1 MNQPA
6 LKKKIFIIHGFG
18 IRNGIG
24 WEAGGDLD
32 TVSSNVF
39 YTAWARKEIE
49 NIKGSPAARGTD
61 YDYDFVNYSE
71 GLSHLVVHSDCDIY
85 IPDFPID
92 ALSPRLELMYIP
104 DPSAVTLI
112 SDFNSKLFSLKILI
126 SKNALYVDDRLKK
139 LFNSGFK
146 QKTKVLEHPQSQAV
160 AVAVA
165 CVEIVTASV
174 ELSSA
179 VSKNPDVAASEYL
192 EGILS
197 NIAGDALRSAKEYI
211 LQLMGGYV
219 KEEQMDAL
227 DDSRD
232 ILKIDESNT
241 RDFSA
246 KGRVNYTD
254 DFMIVTV
261 ESAAYA
267 ARNAAESRSLAYS
280 KDNAER
286 IAAAATEIAQSVAA
300 LFKNVKNLSD
310 DFLAKNASSSQA
322 RLVGRISS
330 AAASAIAASESAKN
344 PAVSSDAAGNKENIT
359 VLLMEQA
366 SGRTVEGVKIS
377 LKRLLGAGHFEDDLH
392 SSHGGG
398 NKRVDDANSSVNV
411 VTGRDGSASVVY
423 VKPPGEEEFQI
434 SATYDDVKYLM
445 IPEEIISAADSGAVE
460 EALDD
465 EDDDSRIDRA
475 MSVSLALL
483 EKQFRFLA
491 ENSVTIASI
500 TDHHPYTPVVHDL
513 ISKLQKEGLVKE
525 FNVRAAPRGQD
536 EPVEKQVCG
545 ANIVY
550 AERLASSPAK
560 TEGLSSL
567 NVMARMQDLHIKM
580 MPLAISLSKLIGSKF
595 SKMEMVSKLAE
606 LTDKKSL
613 ENIMVSTGWDKA
625 VAEYERKLSLVLPR
639 AEANV
644 MRLTFAKDPKGARA
658 ALGKIFPSLNKK
670 NKIEIFAAL
679 SAFCD
684 PRKGEP
690 QINVASAIGHIVGAK
705 KMKTDYFFYC
715 YGSNI
720 LTKRKMSNSDER
732 INLSVLSQSLGT
744 KADGGHSGASTCK
757 PVSNPA
763 FPRKRLSN
771 VKEWNFPEF
780 LYYLG
785 GKISESVGFP
795 FKSIEPV
802 EFDFKTRVRQNL
814 ERIDATLVEMV
825 VKSGWMRKKI
835 FFAKMP
841 KPDYDNRDS
850 NPSLVQVMSYLKM
863 KYRFD
868 YLFLVQGNLS
878 KIILAN
884 VGDASSAMDLV
895 PVAKALGWQEDSG
908 DPRFAVAT
916 PRRNKK
922 IGREW
927 RFAKEEQFFDLAVF
941 LAGFVE
947 QGLSD
952 VSQKN
957 KWKIHSLLA
966 PRAPSVSKELEGFA
980 QRFIR
985 GAVFETRLIPSDKKA
1000 KALSTAVIFEPFVE
1014 GVRAPALP
1022 LCIGLLRRSVH
1033 LELYKY
1039 VVYVRYGTFYLIN
1052 TGDDSRALNLS
1063 KIARSIDINCAGSSV
1078 IFAAVDKKAVVM
1090 PAGYEKRTRE
1100 NAAAFVT
1107 KLLEKLFAG
1116 AGYKTD
1122 KIEKKGD

>member
-1 MNQPA
+1 MNQSA

-18 IRNGIG
+18 VRNGIG

-49 NIKGSPAARGTD
+49 DIKGSPAARGTD

-71 GLSHLVVHSDCDIY
+71 GLSHLVVHSGCDIY

-104 DPSAVTLI
+104 DPSAVPLI
-112 SDFNSKLFSLKILI
+112 SEFNSKLFALKILI
-126 SKNALYVDDRLKK
+126 SRNALHVDDRLKK
-139 LFNSGFK
+139 IFNSGFK
-146 QKTKVLEHPQSQAV
+146 QKTKVLEHPQPEAV

-165 CVEIVTASV
+165 CVEIVTACV
-174 ELSSA
+174 ELSSG
-179 VSKNPDVAASEYL
+179 VSKNPDAAASGFLDE
-192 EGILS
+192 ILN

-211 LQLMGGYV
+211 LQIMGGYV

-227 DDSRD
+227 DNPRD

-254 DFMIVTV
+254 DFMIVSV
-261 ESAAYA
+261 ESVAYA
-267 ARNAAESRSLAYS
+267 ARNAAESRLPPYS
-280 KDNAER
+280 KDNAGR
-286 IAAAATEIAQSVAA
+286 LAAAATEIAQSVAA

-310 DFLAKNASSSQA
+310 GFLARNASNPSTDIA
-322 RLVGRISS
+322 GRISS
-330 AAASAIAASESAKN
+330 AAASAMRAAESAKN
-344 PAVSSDAAGNKENIT
+344 PVVSSGGAEGNKENIT

-377 LKRLLGAGHFEDDLH
+377 LKRLLGAGHFHDASGDTRIADGK
-392 SSHGGG
+392 SSAH
-398 NKRVDDANSSVNV
+398 VT
-411 VTGRDGSASVVY
+411 TGRDGSASVVY
-423 VKPPGEEEFQI
+423 AKPSGEEEFQI

-513 ISKLQKEGLVKE
+513 ISKIQKEGLIKE
-525 FNVRAAPRGQD
+525 FNVRAAPRGQE

-560 TEGLSSL
+560 TEGLSTL
-567 NVMARMQDLHIKM
+567 NTMARMQDLHIKM

-613 ENIMVSTGWDKA
+613 ENIMLTTGWDKV
-625 VAEYERKLSLVLPR
+625 VADYERRLSLVLPR
-639 AEANV
+639 AEANI
-644 MRLTFAKDPKGARA
+644 MRLTFAKDPKGVAS
-658 ALGKIFPSLNKK
+658 ALGKLFPSLNKK

-690 QINVASAIGHIVGAK
+690 QINVASAIGHIVGALK
-705 KMKTDYFFYC
+705 KKTDYFFYC

-795 FKSIEPV
+795 FKNIEPV
-802 EFDFKTRVRQNL
+802 GFDFRPRVRQNL
-814 ERIDATLVEMV
+814 ERLDATLVEMV

-850 NPSLVQVMSYLKM
+850 NPSLIQAMSYLRAN
-863 KYRFD
+863 YRFD
-868 YLFLVQGNLS
+868 YLFLAQGSLS

-884 VGDASSAMDLV
+884 VGDVSSAIDLV

-908 DPRFAVAT
+908 DPHFAVAT

-941 LAGFVE
+941 LSGFVE

-957 KWKIHSLLA
+957 KWKVHSLLA
-966 PRAPSVSKELEGFA
+966 PRAPSVSKEFEQFA
-980 QRFIR
+980 QGFVR

-1000 KALSTAVIFEPFVE
+1000 KAISTAVIFEPFI
-1014 GVRAPALP
+1014 GGARAPALP
-1022 LCIGLLRRSVH
+1022 LCIGLLRRSIH

-1039 VVYVRYGTFYLIN
+1039 VVYIRYGTFYLIN
-1052 TGDDSRALNLS
+1052 TGDDSRALDLS
-1063 KIARSIDINCAGSSV
+1063 KIARSIDINYAASSV

-1090 PAGYEKRTRE
+1090 PEGYEKKTRE

-1107 KLLEKLFAG
+1107 KLLEKLFSG
-1116 AGYKTD
+1116 AGYKID
-1122 KIEKKGD
+1122 MIEKKGD